1 VKRLLHILLAP
12 ARWAGFVIGI
22 LACAVIDGADQA
34 EDWYTDGAGLG
45 KIIND

>member
-1 VKRLLHILLAP
+1 MTLLRIALTPL
-12 ARWAGFVIGI
+12 RWAGFIVGL

-34 EDWYTDGAGLG
+34 EDWYTNGKGLG